1 VRTHLASPATAAATA
16 IAGRVVD
23 VRQLVQGA
31 A

>member
-16 IAGRVVD
+16 IAGRIVD
-23 VRQLVQGA
+23 VRQLLSGA